1 MAHSNNQFQFLI
13 LFILYLLVAFVA
25 GQRIQ
30 CLNESIPSLEPVTQ
44 KFVDAAAAG
53 TPIYELSIPAARASL
68 EDAQAP
74 GSPSL
79 STVDYQE
86 LDIPVGPTG
95 SVNIHVFRPLG
106 TSNKTLPVTVYFHGP
121 WLNRFLLVLSFTDKG
136 QQAAV
141 GSWAPPTPI
150 DVSFST

>member
-1 MAHSNNQFQFLI
+1 MAHNKQFQFPI
-13 LFILYLLVAFVA
+13 LFLLLHLLLLAFCVA
-25 GQRIQ
+25 GQRTQ
-30 CLNESIPSLEPVTQ
+30 CLNESIPALEPVTQ
-44 KFVDAAAAG
+44 KFVDAAAGG

-74 GSPSL
+74 GSPNL

-121 WLNRFLLVLSFTDKG
+121 
-136 QQAAV
+136 
-141 GSWAPPTPI
+141 
-150 DVSFST
+150 